1 MDSKPVIDELLSSL
15 NEPQRQAAVHGRDP
29 LLIVAGAGTGKTTTL
44 SHRVA
49 HLIATGVNPARI
61 LLLTF
66 TRRAANEMICRVDG
80 ILRRLNQIN
89 EKSGISSGQFSGRRL
104 WGGTF
109 HAVAARLL
117 RMHGRSIGL
126 EPEFTVHDRSD
137 SEDLINVLR
146 GELDLASAETRF
158 PRKSTCV
165 DIYSRCVNSRRSLK
179 DILTTAF
186 PWCVEYEDDLRRL
199 FAAYVDRKE
208 QNAVLDY
215 DDLLLFWQGMLSDP
229 AAGTAIRSRFDCV
242 LVDEYQDTNVLQAEI
257 LHLLRPDGQGVTVV
271 GDDAQSI
278 YSFRAAT
285 VRNIL
290 DFPETY
296 EKTRVIALE
305 QNYRSTQPI
314 LDVTNDVIAQAQQ
327 RHDKSLWSEQEQ
339 GDRPVLVYC
348 DDDNEQTEFV
358 VSEILGHREKGV
370 DLRWQAVLFRASQH
384 SMNLELELARRNIR
398 FHKYGGLKFVETA
411 HVKDMMAFLRLAEN
425 PRDYVSGTR
434 VLLLLPGIG
443 PKRVRD
449 LMRLLNDAGG
459 EFQIWQEFDPPSG
472 AKEYWPALIE
482 LMRDLSGPKL
492 QELSQQVHRVHTY
505 YADLLER
512 KYDHADARLRDLE
525 QLEHLANRF
534 PDRATFLTEITL
546 DPPASTQ
553 DLAGPP
559 TLDDDYLVLS
569 TIHSAKGL
577 EWDAVYVLNAADGK
591 IPSDMSTKNEA
602 EIEEELRLFYVAL
615 TRAKNSLYVCFPMN
629 DFHSARRYG
638 GHTLSQLTRFLP
650 KKIRQ
655 KFEER
660 TAMSIEPDEAETPPH
675 SHITSEMIRKQ
686 SRSMWS

>member
-1 MDSKPVIDELLSSL
+1 MEPTPVIDEILSTL
-15 NEPQRQAAVHGRDP
+15 NEQQRSAAVHGRDP

-44 SHRVA
+44 AHRVA
-49 HLIATGVNPARI
+49 HLIADGVNPARI

-66 TRRAANEMICRVDG
+66 TRRAAGEMVRRVDG
-80 ILRRLNQIN
+80 ILRQLNHLS
-89 EKSGISSGQFSGRRL
+89 EKRGARVGKYSGKQL

-146 GELDLASAETRF
+146 TELDLASAETRF
-158 PRKSTCV
+158 PRKSTCI
-165 DIYSRCVNSRRSLK
+165 DIYSRCVNSRRSLQ
-179 DILTTAF
+179 DVLTNSF
-186 PWCVEYEDDLRRL
+186 PWCVQYADDLRRL
-199 FAAYVDRKE
+199 FAAFVDRKE
-208 QNAVLDY
+208 HNAVLDY
-215 DDLLLFWQGMLSDP
+215 DDLLLFWHGLLSDP

-242 LVDEYQDTNVLQAEI
+242 LVDEYQDTNLLQAEI
-257 LHLLRPDGQGVTVV
+257 LQLLRPDGQGVTVV

-296 EKTRVIALE
+296 ANTRVIPLE

-314 LDVTNDVIAQAQQ
+314 LDVTNEVIGQAQQ
-327 RHDKSLWSEQEQ
+327 RHEKKLWSEQTQ
-339 GDRPVLVYC
+339 GEPPVLVHC
-348 DDDNEQTEFV
+348 QDEDEQTEFV
-358 VSEILGHREKGV
+358 ISEILAHREKGV
-370 DLRWQAVLFRASQH
+370 DLRKQAVLFRASQH
-384 SMNLELELARRNIR
+384 SMTLELELARRNIP

-411 HVKDMMAFLRLAEN
+411 HVKDLMAYMRLAEN
-425 PRDYVSGTR
+425 PRDFVSGVR

-443 PKRVRD
+443 PKRTRD
-449 LMRLLNDAGG
+449 LMLLLNDAGG
-459 EFQIWQEFDPPSG
+459 DFRVWEEFDPPAA
-472 AKEYWPALIE
+472 AKDYWAKFVE
-482 LMRDLSGPKL
+482 LMRNLNGPKL
-492 QELSQQVHRVHTY
+492 QDLPHQVHCVFEFY
-505 YADLLER
+505 GDLLQR

-525 QLEHLANRF
+525 QLEQLANRF

-577 EWDAVYVLNAADGK
+577 EWDAVYVLHAADGK
-591 IPSDMSTKNEA
+591 IPSDMATKNEA
-602 EIEEELRLFYVAL
+602 EVEEELRLFYVAL
-615 TRAKNSLYVCFPMN
+615 TRAKNSLYVCFPLN
-629 DFHSARRYG
+629 DYMPGRGFGRHSM
-638 GHTLSQLTRFLP
+638 SQLTRFLP
-650 KKIRQ
+650 KGIR
-655 KFEER
+655 KRFHER
-660 TAMSIEPDEAETPPH
+660 TGIAAPAADEQVEMQP
-675 SHITSEMIRKQ
+675 HITSEMIRRQ